1 MKRPSV
7 ERVASA
13 LLYEGYML
21 YPYRRSALKNRQ
33 RFNFG
38 VLYPREYSDAQ
49 GGNDPCEMLTEC
61 LLEGDP
67 EARIDITVRFLHLF
81 ERTPTQEG
89 EPAWHDAM
97 EREVTMGATRSEL
110 LRTPRMLRF
119 TFPAGDASG
128 HQAALKGRVD
138 LAAESAAL
146 GVDRVRVAIANLT
159 PIEPRASREEAMLRS
174 LVSTH
179 TILRATA
186 GDYISLTDPPAE
198 LKDSAA
204 ACRNVGTWPVLAG
217 EGGARD
223 TVLSSPIILPDFPS
237 IAPESQADFFDGTEI
252 DEMLSLRILTL
263 TDEEKQ
269 EMVAS
274 DPRARLLLERTEA
287 FGQEQLLRMH
297 GVLREIRALE
307 EAP

>member
-1 MKRPSV
+1 MSHASV

-38 VLYPREYSDAQ
+38 VLYPRAYSDAQ

-81 ERTPTQEG
+81 ERTPVREG
-89 EPAWHDAM
+89 DPAWHDAV

-119 TFPAGDASG
+119 TFAAGDAPG
-128 HQAALKGRVD
+128 RQAALKGRVD
-138 LAAESAAL
+138 LAAESAAP
-146 GVDRVRVAIANLT
+146 GVVRVRVAIANLT
-159 PIEPRASREEAMLRS
+159 PVVPRVSRDEAMLSS

-179 TILRATA
+179 TLLRATG
-186 GDYISLTDPPAE
+186 GDFISLTDPPAE
-198 LKDSAA
+198 LKESAV
-204 ACRNVGTWPVLAG
+204 ACRNLGTWPVLAG
-217 EGGARD
+217 DDGARD
-223 TVLSSPIILPDFPS
+223 TVLSSPIIVPDFPT
-237 IAPESQADFFDGTEI
+237 IASESQADFFDGTEI

-269 EMVAS
+269 EMAAS
-274 DPRARLLLERTEA
+274 DERARLLLERTEA

-307 EAP
+307 QAP